1 MVFLIVKGVPVE
13 IYPPFVRPL
22 PRFRKNPSATDSI
35 HIMKTRRPEPAVVTI
50 PPKWQRFYGNLRSL
64 RESLQEDH
72 VERMSKILVVL
83 ERAGSDVADDASEQ
97 INHAM
102 SLGILTRDDN
112 ALDEVD
118 SAIERILEGTYGI
131 CEKTGKPIPLAR
143 LRVVPWTRFTRE
155 ALEQIERERATS
167 PLLLNSLGRSRST
180 VSETQTGKLK
190 PDFVPDLRV
199 SA

>member
-1 MVFLIVKGVPVE
+1 
-13 IYPPFVRPL
+13 
-22 PRFRKNPSATDSI
+22 
-35 HIMKTRRPEPAVVTI
+35 MKTRHPEPAVVTI
-50 PPKWQRFYGNLRSL
+50 PPKWQRFHENLRSL
-64 RESLQEDH
+64 RESLLEDH
-72 VERMSKILVVL
+72 AVRMSKILVVL
-83 ERAGSDVADDASEQ
+83 ERAGSDVVDDASEQ

-112 ALDEVD
+112 AIEEVD

-180 VSETQTGKLK
+180 VRETQTGKLK
-190 PDFVPDLRV
+190 PDFVPELRV